1 MISSSIK
8 LQAIRI
14 LETES
19 LLAAMGAIDAG
30 AIQMAVVENG
40 EGIMVGLIT
49 DGDIRRGL
57 LAGMSLSDPIEACC
71 QRGFISVSEGT
82 SRVEVLEMMLARSFE
97 HVPVVD
103 QRGCFKGVHLLTEFL
118 TPRRRENIA
127 VVMAGGKG
135 TRLGELTRHLPKPM
149 IKVAG
154 RPILE
159 RIVHQLVG
167 AGVTQIYLSVNY
179 LAEVIE
185 DHFGDGRKFGCEIS
199 YLREESPLGSGGA
212 LSLLPQPMEEAIL
225 VMNGD
230 LISEFDVERF
240 LDTHE
245 KTKAA
250 ITVGVQ
256 SYQHQV
262 PFGCVQ
268 IEDGQIR
275 ALVEK
280 PALSETINTGIYAI
294 APKYV
299 AMVPNSFFPII
310 SLVESALGAGDIVTP
325 FQIDEWV
332 DVGEP
337 KQLARARGEDH

>member
-1 MISSSIK
+1 MTRK
-8 LQAIRI
+8 NLQEICLRGEATL
-14 LETES
+14 LEG
-19 LLAAMGAIDAG
+19 MRAIDRG
-30 AIQMAVVENG
+30 AIQMAVVEDG
-40 EGIMVGLIT
+40 EGTMVGLIT

-71 QRGFISVSEGT
+71 QRGFVSVSEGT
-82 SRVEVLEMMLARSFE
+82 ARVQVLEMMLARSFE

-103 QRGCFKGVHLLTEFL
+103 ERGCLKGVHLLTEFL
-118 TPRRRENIA
+118 SPRRRENIA
-127 VVMAGGKG
+127 VIMAGGKG
-135 TRLGELTRHLPKPM
+135 TRLGELTRSLPKPM

-159 RIVHQLVG
+159 RIIHQLVG
-167 AGVTQIYLSVNY
+167 AGVTKIYLAVNY

-185 DHFGDGRKFGCEIS
+185 DYFGDGRKFGCQIF

-212 LSLLPQPMEEAIL
+212 LSLLPEPIDEAIL

-299 AMVPNSFFPII
+299 AMVPNSFFPMI
-310 SLVESALGAGDIVTP
+310 SLVESALRAGEIVTP

>member
-1 MISSSIK
+1 MISSSTT

-19 LLAAMGAIDAG
+19 LFAAMGAIDAG
-30 AIQMAVVENG
+30 VIQMAVVENG

-57 LAGMSLSDPIEACC
+57 LAGMSLSDPLEACY
-71 QRGFISVSEGT
+71 QRSFFSVSEGT
-82 SRVEVLEMMLARSFE
+82 SRVEVLEIMLARSFQ

-103 QRGCFKGVHLLTEFL
+103 ERGRLKGVHLLTEFL
-118 TPRRRENIA
+118 SPRRRENIA

-135 TRLGELTRHLPKPM
+135 TRLGELTRHVPKPM

-159 RIVHQLVG
+159 RIIHQLVG
-167 AGVTQIYLSVNY
+167 AGVTDIYLAVNY

-185 DHFGDGRKFGCEIS
+185 DYFGDGRKFGCQIS

-212 LSLLPQPMEEAIL
+212 LSLLPKSIEDPVL

-240 LDTHE
+240 LTTHE

-262 PFGCVQ
+262 PFGCVE

-275 ALVEK
+275 TMVEK

-299 AMVPNSFFPII
+299 AMVPNSFFPIV
-310 SLVESALGAGDIVTP
+310 SLVESALSAGDIVTP

-337 KQLARARGEDH
+337 RHLAIARGEDY

>member
-1 MISSSIK
+1 MISSAIK

-19 LLAAMGAIDAG
+19 ILSAMAAIDAG

-40 EGIMVGLIT
+40 EGVMVGLIT

-71 QRGFISVSEGT
+71 RRDFISVSEGT
-82 SRVEVLEMMLARSFE
+82 ARVEVLEMMLARSFE

-103 QRGCFKGVHLLTEFL
+103 ERGCLKGMHLLTEFL
-118 TPRRRENIA
+118 SPQRRENIA
-127 VVMAGGKG
+127 VVMAGGRG
-135 TRLGELTRHLPKPM
+135 TRLGELTRNLPKPM

-159 RIVHQLVG
+159 RIIHQLVG
-167 AGVTQIYLSVNY
+167 AGVTKIYLAVNY

-185 DHFGDGRKFGCEIS
+185 DYFGDGRKFGCQIS

-212 LSLLPQPMEEAIL
+212 LSLLPHPMEEAIL

-230 LISEFDVERF
+230 LVSEFDVERF
-240 LDTHE
+240 LEAHE

-256 SYQHQV
+256 SYEHQV

-268 IEDGQIR
+268 IEDRKIR

-280 PALSETINTGIYAI
+280 PTLSETINTGIYAI

-299 AMVPNSFFPII
+299 AMVPNSFYPIT
-310 SLVESALGAGDIVTP
+310 SLVETALGSGDVVTP

-337 KQLARARGEDH
+337 KQLAMARGEDH